1 MALAQGQAGQADWK
15 QGDKVVHKGR
25 PEWGVGEVTAVA
37 SETHEGQACQRVSVR
52 FARAGLK
59 TLSTAFATLG
69 PADERPGLPPQG
81 GWLPP
86 ASDETDQEVMIR
98 LPEPATDPF
107 LPATTRLRNSLDLFR
122 FTGTGASLIDWA
134 VIQSGLDDPL
144 SRFNRHQ
151 LEQFFERFRTNLDG
165 HVRKLAGDLK
175 RADPAALAAAVAN
188 APVAAQRSLRGFD
201 ARR

>member
-1 MALAQGQAGQADWK
+1 MAQGHTGQADWK
-15 QGDKVVHKGR
+15 QGDKIVHKGR
-25 PEWGVGEVTAVA
+25 PEWGVGEITAVA
-37 SETHEGQACQRVSVR
+37 RENHEGQPCQRVSVR

-69 PADERPGLPPQG
+69 PAEERPGLPPQN

-86 ASDETDQEVMIR
+86 ASDETDAEVMTR

-107 LPATTRLRNSLDLFR
+107 LPALSRLRNSLDLFR
-122 FTGTGASLIDWA
+122 FTGSGSSLIDWA

-151 LEQFFERFRTNLDG
+151 LEEFFARFMANLEG

-175 RADPAALAAAVAN
+175 RADPGALAAAISA
-188 APVAAQRSLRGFD
+188 APPGAQRALRGLD
-201 ARR
+201 GRR

>member
-1 MALAQGQAGQADWK
+1 MAQGQAGQAEWK
-15 QGDKVVHKGR
+15 PGDKVVHKGR
-25 PEWGVGEVTAVA
+25 PEWGVGEVTGADRD
-37 SETHEGQACQRVSVR
+37 THEGQPCQRVSIR

-59 TLSTAFATLG
+59 TISTAFATLG
-69 PADERPGLPPQG
+69 PAEERQMIAAQDA
-81 GWLPP
+81 GWLPQP
-86 ASDETDQEVMIR
+86 SDENDQEVMSK

-107 LPATTRLRNSLDLFR
+107 LPLGARLRNSLALYK

-151 LEQFFERFRTNLDG
+151 LEQFFERFKVNLDG
-165 HVRKLAGDLK
+165 HVRKLAGDL
-175 RADPAALAAAVAN
+175 RRTDPAALQAAVAA
-188 APVAAQRSLRGFD
+188 APPGAQRALRGFD

>member
-1 MALAQGQAGQADWK
+1 LAQGHAGQAEWK
-15 QGDKVVHKGR
+15 PGDKVIHKGR
-25 PEWGVGEVTAVA
+25 PEWGVGEVTGADRD
-37 SETHEGQACQRVSVR
+37 SHEGQPCQRVSIR

-69 PADERPGLPPQG
+69 PADERPMLAPQDG
-81 GWLPP
+81 GWLPQ
-86 ASDETDQEVMIR
+86 AGEEVDQEVMCR

-107 LPATTRLRNSLDLFR
+107 LPVGARFRNSLSLYR
-122 FTGTGASLIDWA
+122 FSGTGASLIDWA

-151 LEQFFERFRTNLDG
+151 LEQFFERFRANLEV
-165 HVRKLAGDLK
+165 HVRKLAGDL
-175 RADPAALAAAVAN
+175 RRSDPAGLSAAIAG
-188 APVAAQRSLRGFD
+188 APPGAQRALRGLD